1 MIVRARRAKCSST
14 AENSVE
20 HGAPRNTDHPEL
32 RQPLAFE
39 VWQSIK
45 KQLGPS
51 EKITILSD
59 GPLTNLANI
68 VLSDRSAS
76 SVIEEVYL
84 VGGHIRDENDSK
96 GNVFTVPSNR
106 YTERNC
112 TVLEDFI
119 IR

>member
-45 KQLGPS
+45 KQLG
-51 EKITILSD
+51 K
-59 GPLTNLANI
+59 
-68 VLSDRSAS
+68 
-76 SVIEEVYL
+76 
-84 VGGHIRDENDSK
+84 
-96 GNVFTVPSNR
+96 
-106 YTERNC
+106 
-112 TVLEDFI
+112 
-119 IR
+119 

>member
-1 MIVRARRAKCSST
+1 MDTCNFTCSIVRYT

-76 SVIEEVYL
+76 SVIEVSCFMPFGSVAFQLYFEFCL
-84 VGGHIRDENDSK
+84 
-96 GNVFTVPSNR
+96 
-106 YTERNC
+106 C
-112 TVLEDFI
+112 
-119 IR
+119 